1 MTIKGNM
8 LYRWT
13 LIQYE
18 FLRSD
23 KKWSIWDWDNDP
35 HTGLLI
41 WSWLWFIDAG
51 NNRTHS
57 AVTSDNASRA
67 LPERATHYSGL
78 LIQWQWLLYESN
90 IWNKK
95 ELKLFGIIPRLVD
108 HKNNIM
114 WNYLYLCNKDL
125 QCDIT
130 FCQHNRR
137 GHATQTFIELIHN
150 WFLYKIYL
158 FWNYYQK
165 RF

>member
-1 MTIKGNM
+1 M

-13 LIQYE
+13 LIKPIWI
-18 FLRSD
+18 LRSD

-57 AVTSDNASRA
+57 AVTSDNGSRA
-67 LPERATHYSGL
+67 LPQREREQ
-78 LIQWQWLLYESN
+78 LITAGSWYNGSDFYMN
-90 IWNKK
+90 PIWNKK

-108 HKNNIM
+108 NKNNIM